1 MNLYKKHAFTYSTIV
16 AIGGLIFG
24 LDAALI
30 SGTVNYIVQEFGL
43 TDLQLGMAVSAP
55 GLGVLL
61 ALPVAG
67 YAANV
72 LGRKKSLQIIAAL
85 YLISAISSAL
95 APSFL
100 TLVAAR
106 FLGGLAFSSITL
118 ASMYIGEIAPAKW
131 RGKLVS
137 MTQINIVI
145 GLSAAYFI
153 NYLILQATNSGAT
166 WVETLGIKQYTWRWM
181 LGSEILPAL
190 IWLGLLFFIPK
201 SPSWL
206 LYKGRVEE
214 AKNTLRKLIPE
225 SEIPHKVEEMQQS
238 LEKSDQN
245 RSIGTQLKEIFSKP
259 MRLILVIGITIAIV
273 QQATG
278 INAVL
283 FYAPTIFEQL
293 GIGTDAAFMQ
303 AIWIGLTSVIF
314 TVLSLLL
321 IDKVGRRPM
330 IIWGLIW
337 IIASL
342 GICSYGF
349 KTARYNMT
357 SEAIAEL
364 KDLPNAD
371 RLNTLIGTE
380 FQSDTEF
387 KKALKETLGENDSRT
402 YSSQLLQKG
411 ATMNTTLILIGI
423 LSFIAAFHFS
433 VGPIMWVL
441 FSEIFPI
448 SLRGIAIPLFALISS
463 LVNYLVQQ
471 FFPWQLTTMGGSAI
485 FLTYAILVAIGLVIL
500 YRVLPET
507 KNMTIEEIE
516 LKLSANTKNG

>member
-1 MNLYKKHAFTYSTIV
+1 MGSYQKRAFTYATIV

-30 SGTVNYIVQEFGL
+30 SGTVNFIQAEFGL
-43 TDLQLGMAVSAP
+43 TDLQLGTAVSAP

-61 ALPVAG
+61 ALPFAG
-67 YAANV
+67 YAAN
-72 LGRKKSLQIIAAL
+72 LFGRKKTLQIIAAL
-85 YLISAISSAL
+85 YLISAIGSAV
-95 APSFL
+95 APSFW

-118 ASMYIGEIAPAKW
+118 ASMYIGEIAPPKW

-153 NYLILQATNSGAT
+153 NYLILQATNTGET

-190 IWLGLLFFIPK
+190 IWWALLFLIPR

-206 LYKGRVEE
+206 LYKGKVEE

-225 SEIPHKVEEMQQS
+225 NEIPHKIVEMQES
-238 LEKSDQN
+238 LEKSMEVN
-245 RSIGTQLKEIFSKP
+245 SVAAQLNEIFSKP
-259 MRLILVIGITIAIV
+259 MRLIFIIAITIAVV

-293 GIGTDAAFMQ
+293 GTGTDAAFSL
-303 AIWIGLTSVIF
+303 AIWNGIISVIF

-321 IDKVGRRPM
+321 IDKIGRRLMM
-330 IIWGLIW
+330 IGGLVW
-337 IIASL
+337 IIISL
-342 GICSYGF
+342 ALCSYGF
-349 KTARYNMT
+349 NNARYSISPQAIT
-357 SEAIAEL
+357 ELSEI
-364 KDLPNAD
+364 PNVE
-371 RLNTLIGTE
+371 RLETIVGLE

-387 KKALKETLGENDSRT
+387 KDALKRTLGDADARD
-402 YSSQLLQKG
+402 YSSLLLQQ
-411 ATMNTTLILIGI
+411 AANMNGTLILLAI
-423 LSFIAAFHFS
+423 LSFIAAFQFS
-433 VGPIMWVL
+433 AGPIMWVL

-448 SLRGIAIPLFALISS
+448 SIRGIAIPFFALISS

-471 FFPWQLTTMGGSAI
+471 FFPWQLANMGAATI
-485 FLTYAILVAIGLVIL
+485 FLFYAAMVTVGLVIL
-500 YRVLPET
+500 FRVLPET
-507 KNMTIEEIE
+507 KGMSIEEIE
-516 LKLSANTKNG
+516 MALIKK